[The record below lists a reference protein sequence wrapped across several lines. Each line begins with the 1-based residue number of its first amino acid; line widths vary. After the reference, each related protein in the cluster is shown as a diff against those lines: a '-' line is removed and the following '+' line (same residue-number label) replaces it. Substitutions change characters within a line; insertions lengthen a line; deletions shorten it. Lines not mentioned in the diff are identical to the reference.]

1 MSISLATRKHSNH
14 ARVER
19 VLVEAIEAVVTPNIA
34 AKLLTGALRAALLS
48 AVPTDRAE
56 LTRFVKGQLFDSLA
70 GMLGDDEAGI
80 VVEGLMPILPR
91 VSDPSEHSQIR
102 ATTRPARSDEFTRP
116 EVGEP
121 LGVAIIA
128 SAHPTRRSGLLHDL
142 GSDCVALHA
151 DDLMALFDQVH
162 ASAFAHPVLVLDCL
176 SPSVNPIS
184 VATLV
189 PDLPQG
195 SSIVLWGASAALE
208 AEVVAL
214 GQGQGRF
221 IRCEGNVSPGD
232 VASLVRALL
241 GN

>member
-1 MSISLATRKHSNH
+1 MSTSLATRKHSNH

-176 SPSVNPIS
+176 S
-184 VATLV
+184 
-189 PDLPQG
+189 
-195 SSIVLWGASAALE
+195 
-208 AEVVAL
+208 
-214 GQGQGRF
+214 GQGPSSR
-221 IRCEGNVSPGD
+221 
-232 VASLVRALL
+232 SLHT
-241 GN
+241 